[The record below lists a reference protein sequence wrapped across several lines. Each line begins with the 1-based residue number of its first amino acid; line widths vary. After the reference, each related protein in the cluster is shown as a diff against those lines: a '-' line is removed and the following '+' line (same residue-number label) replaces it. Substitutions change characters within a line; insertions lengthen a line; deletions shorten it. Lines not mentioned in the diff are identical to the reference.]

1 MTPTTSP
8 PGTSV
13 PAAPNGVSLHGWPSW
28 PVYDDAQIAV
38 VEQVLRSGKV
48 NYWTGDI
55 CRQFE
60 TEYARS
66 LGVPHAIAVAN
77 GTNAIELALE
87 ALDIGPGAE
96 VIVPCRTFLATAS
109 SVVTRG
115 AKPIFADVDPQSQNV
130 SAATIEPLIT
140 PLTRAIIVVHLA
152 GWPCD
157 MDPILEL
164 ARPRGIRVIED
175 CAQAHGAF
183 DKGRPVGSIGD
194 IGCFSFCQDKIITTG
209 GEGGLVTFHDEALW
223 KKAWSYKDH
232 GKGWD
237 TVYNTEHPGIF
248 RWLHDS
254 IGTNWRLTEMQA
266 ALGREQLARLPE
278 WINVR
283 RRNAAILT
291 RAMSTSELVSIP
303 TPPASQH
310 HSYYK
315 FYAFLQPEKLAGGW
329 NRDRI
334 VRDLQARGVPCGVG
348 SCSEIYREQAF
359 VRAGLAPEKS
369 CLVSRDLGERS
380 LMFLVHPTLEAEHME
395 EMGQRIS
402 ETLQLA
408 TASWGRQAA

>member
-1 MTPTTSP
+1 MVCARACSVVWVATP
-8 PGTSV
+8 
-13 PAAPNGVSLHGWPSW
+13 AL
-28 PVYDDAQIAV
+28 
-38 VEQVLRSGKV
+38 
-48 NYWTGDI
+48 
-55 CRQFE
+55 
-60 TEYARS
+60 
-66 LGVPHAIAVAN
+66 AVARPA
-77 GTNAIELALE
+77 GVE
-87 ALDIGPGAE
+87 AFDIGPGDE

-115 AKPIFADVDPQSQNV
+115 ARPIFADVDPRSQNV

-140 PLTRAIIVVHLA
+140 ARTRAIIVVHLA

-183 DKGRPVGSIGD
+183 DRGRPVGSIGD
-194 IGCFSFCQDKIITTG
+194 AGCFSFCQDKIITTG

-237 TVYNTEHPGIF
+237 TVYHTEHPGIF

-266 ALGREQLARLPE
+266 ALGRVQLARLPE
-278 WINVR
+278 WIGAR

-291 RAMSTSELVSIP
+291 QAMSASELVSIP
-303 TPPASQH
+303 APDSNQL

-315 FYAFLQPEKLAGGW
+315 FYAFIQPGMLAAGW

-334 VRDLQARGVPCGVG
+334 VRELHSRGIPCGVG
-348 SCSEIYREQAF
+348 SCSEIYQENSKR
-359 VRAGLAPEKS
+359 
-369 CLVSRDLGERS
+369 ERS
-380 LMFLVHPTLEAEHME
+380 SPALSSSSTSHRGST
-395 EMGQRIS
+395 
-402 ETLQLA
+402 
-408 TASWGRQAA
+408 

>member
-1 MTPTTSP
+1 MALHTSP
-8 PGTSV
+8 GLAV
-13 PAAPNGVSLHGWPSW
+13 AAAPNGVSLHGWPSW
-28 PVYDDAQIAV
+28 PVYDDEQIAV

-48 NYWTGDI
+48 NYWTGDV

-60 TEYARS
+60 AEYARS

-87 ALDIGPGAE
+87 AFGIGPGDE

-115 AKPIFADVDPQSQNV
+115 ARPIFADVDPLSQNV

-140 PLTRAIIVVHLA
+140 SRTRAIILVHLA

-164 ARPRGIRVIED
+164 ARPHGIRVIED

-194 IGCFSFCQDKIITTG
+194 AGCFSFCQDKIITTG
-209 GEGGLVTFHDEALW
+209 GEGGLTTFRDEALW

-237 TVYNTEHPGIF
+237 TVYKTEHTGIF

-266 ALGREQLARLPE
+266 ALGRIQLARLPE
-278 WINVR
+278 WVNLR
-283 RRNAAILT
+283 RRNAEILT
-291 RAMSTSELVSIP
+291 RALSACDLVHVP
-303 TPPASQH
+303 TPGPTQY
-310 HSYYK
+310 HSCYK
-315 FYAFLQPEKLAGGW
+315 HYAFLRPECLAEGW
-329 NRDRI
+329 SRDRI
-334 VRDLQARGVPCGVG
+334 VRELQSRGVPCGVG
-348 SCSEIYREQAF
+348 SCSEIYLERAF
-359 VRAGLAPEKS
+359 EKAGLVPEKP
-369 CLVSRDLGERS
+369 CLVSRGLGERS
-380 LMFLVHPTLEAEHME
+380 LMFVVHPTLEVSDME
-395 EMGQRIS
+395 ELGRRIA
-402 ETLQLA
+402 ETLQCS
-408 TASWGRQAA
+408 TSSRIHRAA

>member
-1 MTPTTSP
+1 MTLTTST
-8 PGTSV
+8 GAAIL
-13 PAAPNGVSLHGWPSW
+13 AAPNGVSLHGWPSW
-28 PVYDDAQIAV
+28 PVYDDEQIAA

-77 GTNAIELALE
+77 GTNAIELTLE
-87 ALDIGPGAE
+87 AFNIGPGDE

-115 AKPIFADVDPQSQNV
+115 ARPIFADVDPDSQNV

-140 PLTRAIIVVHLA
+140 PRTRAIIVVHLA

-183 DKGRPVGSIGD
+183 DRGRPVGSIGD
-194 IGCFSFCQDKIITTG
+194 AGCFSFCQDKIITTG
-209 GEGGLVTFHDEALW
+209 GEGGLVTFHDETLW

-237 TVYNTEHPGIF
+237 TVYKTEHTGIF

-266 ALGREQLARLPE
+266 ALGRIQLARLPE
-278 WINVR
+278 WIELR
-283 RRNAAILT
+283 RRNAEILM
-291 RAMSTSELVSIP
+291 RAMTGCDLVHSP
-303 TPPASQH
+303 TPGPTQF

-315 FYAFLQPEKLAGGW
+315 HYAFVRPEKLADGW
-329 NRDRI
+329 SRDRI
-334 VRDLQARGVPCGVG
+334 VRELQSRGVPCGVG
-348 SCSEIYREQAF
+348 SCSEIYLERAF
-359 VRAGLAPEKS
+359 EALDLAPAKP
-369 CLVSRDLGERS
+369 CLVSRSLGERS
-380 LMFLVHPTLEAEHME
+380 LMFVVHPTLEVEHMQE
-395 EMGQRIS
+395 LGQRIA
-402 ETLQLA
+402 ETLQIA
-408 TASWGRQAA
+408 TAVKLRQVA